1 MKKVLFSI
9 FALILTGCTFFSC
22 FTDVGLGT
30 IDTEAP
36 VISITKL
43 SSGESELNSFE
54 GGIYCKRNVVFSG
67 TATDNRQV
75 TRVYAELR
83 WGGQESFTSIGN
95 AAVQGTDWTFDY
107 NFEAEGACYI
117 RFVAEDNARNTS
129 TKSVKT
135 ITLFVDETA
144 PVANAWYI
152 DRELNGIQYNL
163 KEKDFLESLDLTLPE
178 NKDAAQNV
186 SFTLCANASDTF
198 GVSSVTLKIKDENG
212 DVVAEIENSNPNN
225 IYAPKFKV
233 THDILVNGKSS
244 LASGKHYLQICYD
257 AEDIVEFPASN
268 TVEDAEVSAGWFI
281 WWPENDVPQ
290 ITNSEIYTN
299 SEDNDL
305 ALNAHVKDLLCFTF
319 FDDDELNEG
328 YFALLT
334 SAEKQAFT
342 STWNEIKENPELIIQ
357 AVKADAINGEETD
370 DDARNDRACHFVSNG
385 ERDKNIVLKAA
396 TEAQTMQFVAIGWD
410 NTTAKRIVTKEVSVR
425 VTDENTPI
433 LLIASP
439 KNNSIPTFNEGE
451 DTTTVTGQSFD
462 STGCTYL
469 EFVWI
474 PNSLQNGYQMAK
486 DWLDSLTTE
495 EAHESLLKASNNLTV
510 KDGLKLWAVELSEK
524 VSQNSFYTQNYSFDL
539 DLLEDFVYG
548 NNNEKAESKKFLIK
562 LTRKDGNYI
571 YQDYTLEPDDL
582 PPTIVGVTPSVDMQI
597 VQNDKDLTLKF
608 YAEKESGL
616 RIDTSKY
623 KITCITSETEEGQ
636 EVSKE
641 QPVDGSYNDTTG
653 YYEAEV
659 TKETLTDLNANA
671 KIPKYRFYAEDIF
684 GNSNYV
690 EYSLVISDLPNLK
703 SISATTSGN
712 CKLGDKIDIV
722 ATFSKIVGVSGSPY
736 IKLKGI
742 KNEDLGITEDDIVK
756 AYYAGSE
763 NGGSGTTSIHF
774 TYTVQAGDSSDG
786 LKLYDSRPIEDNNS
800 NSFIDEKVSINELST
815 AEDSDCKNL
824 FDAKEI
830 TIDGIIPTIKNIAF
844 TGTGPT
850 YDEITYLNEGTTI
863 TAVLTLSEKVLVG
876 SPSPELILYV
886 RGDASKTVTLPFTN
900 LSSTSSNTKITFSK
914 TVEAGDNNGLL
925 YYDKQAWLNNYSSIY
940 DLYGNSIT
948 NSSTQEVASSNLY
961 IDTVVPK
968 TPVVAAV
975 NSDGETIDSFE
986 TISDAKYKN
995 YVNVIL
1001 TKAETDSS
1009 IKWLQY
1015 SIDGGSTWLP
1025 DGASAE
1031 GVAQKIT
1038 SSGSFTYRAID
1049 KAGNISSIPESIY
1062 LDIEST
1068 FPKFEVECINPDGNY
1083 KLGDV
1088 LTLRVSF
1095 ERDVSVASG
1104 AGAYITVN
1112 GKKANLSSSTAQ
1124 SQVDSVDFKYIV
1136 SSGDDFTLSIAKAAV
1151 VLTGI
1156 SDMYGITQGSKT
1168 LETAYTRSGIKCD
1181 GIVPTVSSMVPG
1193 GETSS
1198 GSNVYESANVIT
1210 LTFSEPVLKGSGNI
1224 TLRRAGTWAIPPVL
1238 SVSDFNKICGAITSE
1253 QKNTLSLQENGT
1265 DMEDSEWVAYNGS
1278 YSSSTYE
1285 NKYYHGTGQYVGPY
1299 KVMSQGINDDG
1310 TPDTTTKYVLDFDM
1324 DIWDTDTAHYFGKTF
1339 TSSTQTSPT
1348 TLNASNATKITVGDI
1363 RSVLESAHYHER
1375 ILDASASAVKISDDG
1390 KTVTITFPAGLCDT
1404 SASLPDGIEWEL
1416 LIDSGCFMDECG
1428 NEYVATSS
1436 KAVSTSNGKP
1446 TFLSSGVQTPV
1457 IRVNRYSY
1465 GLGIKQSTSTG
1476 GTSSVTGVST
1486 APTGYVRTRIDCQT
1500 PNVTIKY
1507 GISGNDVS
1515 NTILTSGP
1523 DGRSCSYK
1531 FATAT
1536 NTTTSSLAGI
1546 TLNTEYTSV
1555 FACGNGKYDT
1565 AYRGYVVAQATDTN
1579 DVTSDKS
1586 YEGIFQSVVKYDFST
1601 WGSKPS
1607 YISIRGTTGWSG
1619 EPSISPFPLRDA
1631 QVGSPYIRICY
1642 NSGNTYHY
1650 WVSYEVLTD
1659 ASFSGYAN
1667 GYSNN
1672 YFSSWGYLYTGGYSV
1687 MSGIKLD

>member
-95 AAVQGTDWTFDY
+95 ATVQGTDWTFDY
-107 NFEAEGACYI
+107 NFEAEGACYV
-117 RFVAEDNARNTS
+117 RFVAEDNASNTS

-152 DRELNGIQYNL
+152 DREVNGIQYNL
-163 KEKDFLESLDLTLPE
+163 KEKDFLETLDLTLPE

-244 LASGKHYLQICYD
+244 LASGKHFLQICYD
-257 AEDIVEFPASN
+257 AEDIVEFPTSN

-299 SEDNDL
+299 SEDDDL

-319 FDDDELNEG
+319 FDDDELDEG
-328 YFALLT
+328 YLALLT

-342 STWNEIKENPELIIQ
+342 STWDEIKANPELIIQ
-357 AVKADAINGEETD
+357 AVKADAINGEESD
-370 DDARNDRACHFVSNG
+370 EDARNNRACHFVANG
-385 ERDKNIVLKAA
+385 ERDKTIVLKAA

-474 PNSLQNGYQMAK
+474 PNSLENGYQKAK

-495 EAHESLLKASNNLTV
+495 DAHEALLNARNNITV

-524 VSQNSFYTQNYSFDL
+524 VSQNSFYTQNYSFEL

-548 NNNEKAESKKFLIK
+548 NNNEKAGSKKFLIK

-597 VQNDKDLTLKF
+597 VQNDKNLTLKF

-616 RIDTSKY
+616 KIDTSKY
-623 KITCITSETEEGQ
+623 KITCITSETVEGQ
-636 EVSKE
+636 EVSIE
-641 QPVDGSYNDTTG
+641 QPVDGSYNDTTC
-653 YYEAEV
+653 YYEALV
-659 TKETLTDLNANA
+659 TKETLTELNANA

-690 EYSLVISDLPNLK
+690 EYSLVISDLPYLK

-742 KNEDLGITEDDIVK
+742 KNEDSGITEDDIVK
-756 AYYAGSE
+756 AYYAGTE

-800 NSFIDEKVSINELST
+800 NSFIDEKVSINALST

-830 TIDGIIPTIKNIAF
+830 TIDGIIPTIKDISF
-844 TGTGPT
+844 TGTGST

-876 SPSPELILYV
+876 SPSPELTLYV

-940 DLYGNSIT
+940 DLYNNSIT

-995 YVNVIL
+995 YVNVTL
-1001 TKAETDSS
+1001 SKAEADSS
-1009 IKWLQY
+1009 VKWLQY
-1015 SIDGGSTWLP
+1015 SIDGGSTWFP

-1038 SSGSFTYRAID
+1038 SSCSFTYRAID

-1124 SQVDSVDFKYIV
+1124 SQVDSVDFNYIV

-1198 GSNVYESANVIT
+1198 GSNVYASANVIT

-1253 QKNTLSLQENGT
+1253 QKNTLSLQENGI

-1428 NEYVATSS
+1428 NEYAATSS
-1436 KAVSTSNGKP
+1436 KAVPTSNGKA

-1457 IRVNRYSY
+1457 IRVDRYSY
-1465 GLGIKQSTSTG
+1465 GLGIYQGSSTG
-1476 GTSSVTGVST
+1476 GESVIGDNTQ
-1486 APTGYVRTRIDCQT
+1486 PTGYVRTRIDCQT
-1500 PNVTIKY
+1500 PSVTIKY
-1507 GISGNDVS
+1507 GITASDVS
-1515 NTILTSGP
+1515 NTNL
-1523 DGRSCSYK
+1523 
-1531 FATAT
+1531 ATGEDAKDCTYEYAMAT
-1536 NTTTSSLAGI
+1536 NSSKS
-1546 TLNTEYTSV
+1546 TLSSSTLGKTYTV
-1555 FACGNGKYDT
+1555 PFACGNGKYDT
-1565 AYRGYVVAQATDTN
+1565 AYTGYLVAQATN
-1579 DVTSDKS
+1579 SELGTSEKG
-1586 YEGIFQSVVKYDFST
+1586 YEGIFQTVFKFDTTKYST
-1601 WGSKPS
+1601 L
-1607 YISIRGTTGWSG
+1607 SIRGTTGWSG

-1631 QVGSPYIRICY
+1631 QVGSPYIRRCY
-1642 NSGNTYHY
+1642 KNGAYY
-1650 WVSYEVLTD
+1650 WVSYEILVD
-1659 ASFSGYAN
+1659 SSISGYAY
-1667 GYSNN
+1667 GSTSNN
-1672 YFSSWGYLYTGGYSV
+1672 YIKSWAYVYAGGYSV
-1687 MSGIKLD
+1687 MSNVISDSNQ